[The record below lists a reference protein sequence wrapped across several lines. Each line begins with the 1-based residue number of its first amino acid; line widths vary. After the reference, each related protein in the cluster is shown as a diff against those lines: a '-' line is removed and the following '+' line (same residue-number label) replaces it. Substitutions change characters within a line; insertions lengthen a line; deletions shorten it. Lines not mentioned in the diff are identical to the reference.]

1 MTDHKKSIIKY
12 LSILERAD
20 TFRRKPFQARAYS
33 EAIDQLKSIQG
44 PVTTLQDVEGLSGFG
59 KKLKEKVEEIITTG
73 KLKAA
78 EEASKELKLDLIDE
92 LLGIHGV
99 GPVKAQ
105 ELITSGVTSIADLRQ
120 KLAADPSILN
130 DVQTLGLKHYE
141 DSQLRIPRAEMAK
154 HEEFIINALHEEFQ
168 GVVVG
173 SYRRGAENSG
183 DIDVLLTLPDRMSA
197 KNQGALF
204 TEIVDLL
211 RGEKYIVDTLAQGP
225 KKFLGYVKLK
235 GKNKHVRRL
244 DLLMLPESEYA
255 YAILYFTGSKN
266 FNKAFRAYAL
276 QKGYTLNEHR
286 LEPIKEGVPAV
297 PKMKTEQDIFDF
309 LGLQYV
315 EPTMRR
321 GESDVQPL

>member
-1 MTDHKKSIIKY
+1 MTDHKQTIINY

-33 EAIDQLKSIQG
+33 EAIDQLQSLQG
-44 PVTTLQDVEGLSGFG
+44 PVTSVKDVEGLSGFG

-73 KLKAA
+73 RLKAA
-78 EEASKELKLDLIDE
+78 EEAGKEVQLDLVDE
-92 LLGIHGV
+92 LLGVHGV
-99 GPVKAQ
+99 GPVKAR
-105 ELITSGVTSIADLRQ
+105 ELITAGITSIADLRK

-130 DVQTLGLKHYE
+130 DVQTLGLKYYE
-141 DSQLRIPRAEMAK
+141 DSQLRIPRIEMEK

-173 SYRRGAENSG
+173 SYRRGAESSG

-197 KNQGALF
+197 KNQANLF
-204 TEIVDLL
+204 TEVIDLFKSD
-211 RGEKYIVDTLAQGP
+211 KYIVDTLAQGP

-235 GKNKHVRRL
+235 GKNQHVRRL

-286 LEPIKEGVPAV
+286 LEPTKEGVPAV
-297 PKMKTEQDIFDF
+297 PKMKTEKDIFDF
-309 LGLQYV
+309 LGLKYV

-321 GESDVQPL
+321 GESDVLIL